1 MKRIS
6 PATAPQFGIGLL
18 AFFLLFSVLLASVL
32 PIYTN
37 DGPAHLGIANFLAHA
52 VEGSLATDMYR
63 SNDTLNPNVAAY
75 LVLIP
80 LLKFVSTD
88 HAESVVQ
95 LIALLG
101 PPLAAYFAIAQI
113 RYDRAWLA
121 ILILPLSF
129 NQCFFLGLYNFCF
142 SIVAFFL
149 TLGAYFWMLRSDAT
163 KRVLFPIAMLYLA
176 FFAHAAGFIAAL
188 VSIASLALMRVGLE
202 LRIHRTWGKSILSLK
217 REFLIAASLTPLAWL
232 MLTSNSKG
240 PVIYGTWLQGR
251 LLDLATLRILEVNA
265 LSDAK
270 IGLVLNLVLIGGVVW
285 GIVRLWFA
293 RAALSEDMAG
303 LAGAVALVA
312 ALTLQALLFPDVM
325 GGGWTHFLRMC
336 LFPALTAPFCFAYL
350 PLGSRTKAVIAIVA
364 VGASVGLLA
373 STMHTQG
380 KVKEELAHLEAID
393 RIVGQHCAVLP
404 VVLEKRPQNEQM
416 RYSPFFHVATR
427 LEHRYDRVA
436 LFNYIVR
443 LDVYPIQYHEKH
455 NVQELLFDWQP
466 AQQRTAIEHLT
477 VDRFEAQS
485 GIPVDYLL
493 RWGHADQAK
502 MPLKADIAN
511 IAALSTLVYESADRR
526 IQLYRRPIHPRSRC
540 TT

>member
-6 PATAPQFGIGLL
+6 PGVAPCLGIGLF
-18 AFFLLFSVLLASVL
+18 AFFLLFSVLFASVL
-32 PIYTN
+32 PVYTN
-37 DGPAHLGIANFLAHA
+37 DGPAHLGIANFFAHA
-52 VEGSLATDMYR
+52 VEGSLATDLYR
-63 SNDTLNPNVAAY
+63 SNDMLIPNVATY
-75 LVLIP
+75 LLLTP

-88 HAESVVQ
+88 HAESIVQ
-95 LIALLG
+95 LIAVLG

-149 TLGAYFWMLRSDAT
+149 TLGAYFWMLRSDT
-163 KRVLFPIAMLYLA
+163 SKRVLLPIAMLYLA
-176 FFAHAAGFIAAL
+176 FFAHAAGFIASL
-188 VSIASLALMRVGLE
+188 VSIASLGLVRAGLE
-202 LRIHRTWGKSILSLK
+202 LRTHRIWGKVILSLK
-217 REFLIAASLTPLAWL
+217 REILMAASLTPLALL
-232 MLTSNSKG
+232 MLASNTKG
-240 PVIYGTWLQGR
+240 PMIYGTGLQER

-265 LSDAK
+265 PSDAK
-270 IGLVLNLVLIGGVVW
+270 IGLMLNLVLIGGVAW

-293 RAALSEDMAG
+293 RAALSEEIAG

-312 ALTLQALLFPDVM
+312 ALILQALLFPDVM

-336 LFPALTAPFCFAYL
+336 LFPALAAPLCFAYL
-350 PLGSRTKAVIAIVA
+350 PLGSKTKAVVAIVG
-364 VGASVGLLA
+364 VGASISLLA
-373 STMHTQG
+373 STVDTQA
-380 KVKEELAHLEAID
+380 KVKEELVHLEAID
-393 RIVGQHCAVLP
+393 QIVGRHCAVLP
-404 VVLEKRPQNEQM
+404 VILEKRPQNQHM

-436 LFNYIVR
+436 LFNFIVR
-443 LDVYPIQYHEKH
+443 LDVYPLQYREKR

-466 AQQRTAIEHLT
+466 AQQRTAIEHLS

-493 RWGHADQAK
+493 RWGHGDLAK
-502 MPLKADIAN
+502 MPLKTDIAN
-511 IAALSTLVYESADRR
+511 IASVSTLVYESADRR
-526 IQLYRRPIHPRSRC
+526 IQLYRRPINPRSRC